1 MGPRAGA
8 DGLRVRLTP
17 RHTVSQGGHSADEGL
32 PASCRYLSRM
42 ERQPRHP
49 PGRAPR
55 LLLVDG
61 DPEHRDD
68 LRLVL
73 ETGGIQ
79 VLGAAEDGRQ
89 AVALASQLRPDVV
102 VIDMAMSHLDAYEA
116 ALLIREAHPWM
127 QVVFLTGHSELF
139 QDDGA
144 GDPTAFACLR
154 RDSVPSAMI
163 EVVQRAWRSGQ
174 QIRRDEI
181 QATLAASRTNEAG
194 PGASDDV

>member
-1 MGPRAGA
+1 
-8 DGLRVRLTP
+8 
-17 RHTVSQGGHSADEGL
+17 
-32 PASCRYLSRM
+32 M

-55 LLLVDG
+55 LLLVDR

-73 ETGGIQ
+73 ESGGIQ

-89 AVALASQLRPDVV
+89 AIALASQLRPDVV
-102 VIDMAMSHLDAYEA
+102 VMDMAMSHLDAYEA

-127 QVVFLTGHSELF
+127 QVIFLTGHSELL
-139 QDDGA
+139 QDEG
-144 GDPTAFACLR
+144 GDDLGAFACLQ
-154 RDSVPSAMI
+154 RDSAPSAMI

-181 QATLAASRTNEAG
+181 HATLAASRSSDAEL
-194 PGASDDV
+194 GASEEA